1 MLLNKGRHPSTNE
14 TIVPEGVLEHVNRG
28 SMIAET
34 RVLYPEL
41 VRSQNFLS
49 ISILT
54 GTRSECKGIWMR
66 AAALLLSRARHN
78 RASRA

>member
-14 TIVPEGVLEHVNRG
+14 TIVPEEVLEHVNRG
-28 SMIAET
+28 STIAET
-34 RVLYPEL
+34 RASYPEL
-41 VRSQNFLS
+41 VRSQFFLS

-66 AAALLLSRARHN
+66 AAVLLL
-78 RASRA
+78 